1 MQHRYRVLVIVSV
14 ATFVASLDLFIVN
27 IAFPSIKH
35 EFAGT
40 SDATLSWVL
49 SAYAIVMAA
58 LLVPAGRL
66 ADLLGRKRLFMGG
79 LITFVGA
86 SALCAAAPGP
96 GALIAARILQAAGGA
111 ILMPTSLALLLAEFP
126 AQQRA
131 LAVAVWSATGAVAAA
146 AGPPVGG
153 LLVQAS
159 WRWVFLV
166 NLPIGLVTAL
176 LAARLLR
183 ESRDPDGKR
192 FPDLAGAA
200 LLVLAS
206 SALMLAIVQG
216 QSWGWTSARVLGLL
230 VGSALLTAAFLFQSV
245 RHGAPVLELGLF
257 RSRGFSAANIASTLF
272 FAAFGAM
279 LLSNVL
285 FLTRVW
291 HEDILTA
298 GLQISPGPLMAA
310 AFAVPGSIL
319 SSRYG
324 QRAVAAIGALLF
336 ASGGVWWLTHVGLE
350 PHYAT
355 DVLPGMLLG
364 GAGVGFVIPTL
375 ASAVA
380 ASLPPARFATGSAIY
395 GMTRQFG
402 IALGVAVLIAVLG
415 TPREAEIL
423 RSFRTGWEVMA
434 GLAFASAI
442 AAAAIGRL
450 RAAPVQDRPIELEQA
465 V

>member
-1 MQHRYRVLVIVSV
+1 MPHRYRVLVIVSI

-79 LITFVGA
+79 LVTFVGA

-96 GALIAARILQAAGGA
+96 GWLIAARILQAVGGA

-126 AQQRA
+126 PKQRA

-166 NLPIGLVTAL
+166 NLPIGLVTAV
-176 LAARLLR
+176 LAARVLI
-183 ESRDPDGKR
+183 ESRDPDGKA

-216 QSWGWTSARVLGLL
+216 QSWGWTSVRVLGLL
-230 VGSALLTAAFLFQSV
+230 VGAAVLTAAFLYQSL

-257 RSRGFSAANIASTLF
+257 RSRSFTAANIASTLF

-291 HEDILTA
+291 REDILTA
-298 GLQISPGPLMAA
+298 GLQISPGPIMAA

-319 SSRYG
+319 AGRYG

-350 PHYAT
+350 PHYASE
-355 DVLPGMLLG
+355 VLPGMLLG
-364 GAGVGFVIPTL
+364 GAGVGFVVPTL

-402 IALGVAVLIAVLG
+402 IALGVAILIAVLG
-415 TPREAEIL
+415 TPRGAEIL
-423 RSFRTGWEVMA
+423 GSFRSGWEVMA

-450 RAAPVQDRPIELEQA
+450 RVAPVQAQSIELEQA

>member
-1 MQHRYRVLVIVSV
+1 MPHRYRVLVIVSV

-27 IAFPSIKH
+27 IAFPSIKV

-96 GALIAARILQAAGGA
+96 VWLIAARVLQAAGGA

-126 AQQRA
+126 PKQRA

-166 NLPIGLVTAL
+166 NLPIGLVTAVI
-176 LAARLLR
+176 AARLLN
-183 ESRDPDGKR
+183 ESRDPDRKG

-230 VGSALLTAAFLFQSV
+230 VGSAVLTAAFLYQSL

-257 RSRGFSAANIASTLF
+257 RSRAFSAANIASTLF

-285 FLTRVW
+285 FLTRAW

-319 SSRYG
+319 AGRYG
-324 QRAVAAIGALLF
+324 QRAIASIGALLF

-350 PHYAT
+350 PHYAAE
-355 DVLPGMLLG
+355 VLPGMLLG

-415 TPREAEIL
+415 TPRGSEIL
-423 RSFRTGWEVMA
+423 GSFQAGWEVMA

-442 AAAAIGRL
+442 AAAGIGRL
-450 RAAPVQDRPIELEQA
+450 RAAPVQARPIELEQA

>member
-1 MQHRYRVLVIVSV
+1 MPHRYRVLVIVSV
-14 ATFVASLDLFIVN
+14 ATLVASLDLFIVN

-35 EFAGT
+35 DFAGT

-96 GALIAARILQAAGGA
+96 GWLIGARILQAAGGA

-126 AQQRA
+126 AHQRA

-166 NLPIGLVTAL
+166 NLPIGLVTAV
-176 LAARLLR
+176 LAARILA
-183 ESRDPDGKR
+183 ESRDPEGKR

-216 QSWGWTSARVLGLL
+216 QSWGWTSFRVLGLL
-230 VGSALLTAAFLFQSV
+230 VASAVLTAAFLYQSLS
-245 RHGAPVLELGLF
+245 HGAPVLELGLF

-319 SSRYG
+319 ASRYG
-324 QRAVAAIGALLF
+324 QRAIAAIGALLF

-350 PHYAT
+350 QHYAT

-423 RSFRTGWEVMA
+423 GSFRAGWEVMA

-442 AAAAIGRL
+442 AAVAIGRL
-450 RAAPVQDRPIELEQA
+450 RAAPVQARSIELEQA

>member
-1 MQHRYRVLVIVSV
+1 VPHRYRVLVIVSV
-14 ATFVASLDLFIVN
+14 ATLVASLDLFIVN

-35 EFAGT
+35 DFAGT

-66 ADLLGRKRLFMGG
+66 ADLLGRKRWFMGG
-79 LITFVGA
+79 LVTFVGA

-96 GALIAARILQAAGGA
+96 GWLIAARILQAAGGA
-111 ILMPTSLALLLAEFP
+111 ILMPTSLAILLAEFP

-146 AGPPVGG
+146 AGPPIGG

-176 LAARLLR
+176 FAARLLR

-192 FPDLAGAA
+192 FPDLAGAV
-200 LLVLAS
+200 LLVMAS

-230 VGSALLTAAFLFQSV
+230 VGSALLTAAFLYRSL

-257 RSRGFSAANIASTLF
+257 RSRAFSAANIASTLF

-291 HEDILTA
+291 HEDIVTA
-298 GLQISPGPLMAA
+298 GLQISPGPIMAA

-319 SSRYG
+319 ASRYG
-324 QRAVAAIGALLF
+324 QHVIASIGALLF

-355 DVLPGMLLG
+355 EVLPGMLLG

-380 ASLPPARFATGSAIY
+380 AALPPARFATGSAIY

-402 IALGVAVLIAVLG
+402 IALGVAILIAVLG
-415 TPREAEIL
+415 TPRGAEIL
-423 RSFRTGWEVMA
+423 GSFRSGWEVTA

-450 RAAPVQDRPIELEQA
+450 RAAPVQARAIELEQA